1 MRAYFEGEKGV
12 FVFRPIDKV
21 LGKDRVKS
29 KMLMFSERRRLA
41 KMFDEWADEN
51 NAANRPENVI
61 AYLQTIGV
69 IDVEKAREAMASDEI

>member
-21 LGKDRVKS
+21 LGKDRVKP

-61 AYLQTIGV
+61 AYLQTLGV
-69 IDVEKAREAMASDEI
+69 IDVEKAREAMASEET

>member
-12 FVFRPIDKV
+12 FVFQPIDKI
-21 LGKDRVKS
+21 LGKDRVKP

-61 AYLQTIGV
+61 AYLQTLGV
-69 IDVEKAREAMASDEI
+69 IDVEKAREAMASEET